1 MSSDA
6 KWIVGAGLVS
16 LAIIGSAWILSYALI
31 EMLGGIRADLRDLRD
46 SVERA
51 ACGELARGGGA
62 GAEPGHARQA
72 GSSGVSPQA
81 VNRGRALLPSA
92 SCERRDRFAPVPSR
106 GDASGPRPA
115 SPAPLP
121 VGR

>member
-31 EMLGGIRADLRDLRD
+31 EMLGGIRVDLRDLRD

-62 GAEPGHARQA
+62 GSEPGHARRA
-72 GSSGVSPQA
+72 GESGVSRQA

-92 SCERRDRFAPVPSR
+92 PCERRTRFAPAPGDDAAAGPRLPSR
-106 GDASGPRPA
+106 T
-115 SPAPLP
+115 PLP
-121 VGR
+121 GVR